1 MNHSSGPSSPRL
13 ILNSPPLESPSSTHG
28 GGGTSYFQ
36 PSSTSSHP
44 KPLYPPGQGSQVSSS
59 SSPSRNKGKG
69 RTRTPAE
76 VYANQHTQSQN
87 TSSKRQLPNITPDHH
102 HHPLPPKEKE
112 KEKTGK
118 PIFEW
123 ISRKLGSRRATISE
137 SPSSPINGYN
147 PKPNLSQLNESPK
160 MANIGNGNGGTR
172 NRLPSMPLPKGGTR
186 GKPTRGRGNG
196 LGMGMGG
203 LGNRNVSADHS
214 HHNPMVR
221 QISNLSSSV
230 DNQSLSMISISNS
243 HVPTIERERRREANN
258 PYPSI
263 PIPKLIATGGLK
275 DHLKRKNQNPN
286 KNNNINIHQN
296 NEGDDFDNDH
306 DGTTISMSIS
316 YSHLSRS
323 PRSRSYSLDSI
334 RSDSRSSNS
343 YSNRRSLDDNASA
356 SDNRI
361 RKFKHGERGSTS
373 CTNDRERDGPGSGS
387 GLGIMPFDGIRPGA
401 DDDASLRP
409 FPPSHPGSPTPS
421 HSILSRTGSN
431 PIPLTGNG
439 GGRSRTNTFH
449 SNWSGVGGS
458 GGRERSFTS
467 SSLDGLYGSTYRYS
481 LDQYNDQYQDQDDD
495 DGDEEEE
502 GRGRQ
507 SRQDSTS
514 TKPTTCISFDSTPPI
529 AHIAQPQIY
538 INTHPQTQVNTPHL
552 AQAQTPIATQ
562 NGTFGLGDVITTSP
576 MPTLERAQAKYENQ
590 DDPSSLSPSPRT
602 HHLEA
607 SSSEENHTPPTP
619 TTPTSNINTPS
630 SPMRSPPPDV
640 HVHVQAPKHTPHHP
654 IHNPLP
660 GEIPDDNA
668 SMLTLAS
675 STFGLLPNQMT
686 TSGSEGPTP
695 TVPQGLTPTN
705 VPSDPNTPQM
715 TSTSTG
721 VIQKP
726 PSVNR
731 LKDNTTNT
739 VKRPS
744 SITTPSIHWAPNTIG
759 DERPTSTHV
768 TEPNHNVAYA
778 QSYTPSTHA
787 SILSINRNWTRDK
800 VDRDASVRAV
810 RRKGS
815 WESYE
820 SGWSWRGFD
829 QWNNTTGGNRA
840 SPIGERDRDRPASS
854 YRSKENYSFRNSRN
868 LNDEYAYDQSEVGD
882 EGERVV
888 GHGNGHGNGTGVV
901 VVAN

>member
-13 ILNSPPLESPSSTHG
+13 ILNSPPLESPSSTRG

-36 PSSTSSHP
+36 PPSTNTHP
-44 KPLYPPGQGSQVSSS
+44 RPLYPPGQGPSS

-87 TSSKRQLPNITPDHH
+87 TSSKRQLPNTTPDRH

-137 SPSSPINGYN
+137 SPSSPINRYN
-147 PKPNLSQLNESPK
+147 PNPSPNPNLNPVNGSPK
-160 MANIGNGNGGTR
+160 MSNNGQGNGNSGTR

-196 LGMGMGG
+196 FNMGMG
-203 LGNRNVSADHS
+203 NRNINVNVDHS
-214 HHNPMVR
+214 HHQHNPMGR
-221 QISNLSSSV
+221 QISNVSSSM

-243 HVPTIERERRREANN
+243 YVPTIERERRREANN

-275 DHLKRKNQNPN
+275 DHLKRKNQNSN
-286 KNNNINIHQN
+286 KNNHINIHQN
-296 NEGDDFDNDH
+296 NEGEDIDNDH

-316 YSHLSRS
+316 HSYLSRS

-334 RSDSRSSNS
+334 RSNSRSSNS

-361 RKFKHGERGSTS
+361 RKFKHRERGSTS
-373 CTNDRERDGPGSGS
+373 GTNDRERDGPGSGS
-387 GLGIMPFDGIRPGA
+387 GLGIMPFGGYRPGA

-431 PIPLTGNG
+431 PIPLGTG
-439 GGRSRTNTFH
+439 GGRSRSNTFY
-449 SNWSGVGGS
+449 STWSGVGV
-458 GGRERSFTS
+458 GGRERSLTP

-481 LDQYNDQYQDQDDD
+481 LDQYNDQDQDQDDD

-529 AHIAQPQIY
+529 AHIAQPQIH
-538 INTHPQTQVNTPHL
+538 INTQHQTQVNTPHL

-576 MPTLERAQAKYENQ
+576 MSTLNRAQAESENQ
-590 DDPSSLSPSPRT
+590 DDPSSPSPSPRT

-654 IHNPLP
+654 LHNPLA

-675 STFGLLPNQMT
+675 STFGLLPNQIT

-695 TVPQGLTPTN
+695 TLPQGLTPTN

-726 PSVNR
+726 PSINR
-731 LKDNTTNT
+731 LKENTTGT
-739 VKRPS
+739 AKRPS

-768 TEPNHNVAYA
+768 TEPNHNIIYA

-829 QWNNTTGGNRA
+829 QWNNNGGNRA
-840 SPIGERDRDRPASS
+840 SPIGDRPASS

-868 LNDEYAYDQSEVGD
+868 LNDEFAYDQYEVGD

-888 GHGNGHGNGTGVV
+888 GLEAGNGTSVV